1 MYFLRTR
8 SLMNAILSYFRES
21 LEELR
26 LVRWPTQQQAVRL
39 TIIVVVFIAINAVF
53 FGLTDAIF
61 TQIIRFT
68 VRV

>member
-1 MYFLRTR
+1 
-8 SLMNAILSYFRES
+8 MNAILTYFRES

-39 TIIVVVFIAINAVF
+39 TVIATVFIALNAAF
-53 FGLTDAIF
+53 FGFVDAVF
-61 TQIIRFT
+61 TQIIRWT